1 MPVDISHTR
10 FQLESSKENLFQ
22 TILENKENL
31 DTETIAKAIKE
42 FVKNYNK
49 YDNEKKNLLD
59 VISKN

>member
-1 MPVDISHTR
+1 MDISHTR

>member
-1 MPVDISHTR
+1 MPVDINHAR

-22 TILENKENL
+22 TILENKENP

-49 YDNEKKNLLD
+49 YDSEKKNLLD